1 LPPGR
6 FDRNL
11 AIWKSS
17 SFSYRVDRQVC
28 AMCAAVAILLAA
40 LFASPVHSY
49 HHRGTVYDR
58 VDQEAEFSG
67 FKTMMRGSRIVTLN
81 LLYRGVTVFVPE
93 NDAVDRYDGSFSEE
107 LVLYHLASGAHT
119 LRLMTLNGSLESGHV
134 DNPPLWVTVSNGY
147 YVNNA
152 KIIEG
157 KSNYVGKCKRNRTMN
172 QVLHVVDEVLDTL
185 QEVPYT
191 KPTAYDF
198 LEHHHRWKIGD
209 RKVSSFLNRI
219 RFHDRQNL
227 FTRSGGH
234 TFFIPVDDKIDDH
247 RLQSIDSYIIDAHV
261 IPHFVLFTRPT
272 EKDFIFETASNGDY
286 IYIVVALTRKNGK
299 DYVKSHTILGNTDHK
314 KGEILAEIVRGN
326 IPVANGVVHLISQ
339 PLGVFDRELKPFPY
353 LPVYYKISA
362 DPTLN
367 TTFKLGR
374 GRVNNIV
381 RRESKLKTFFAPR
394 DSTWPNYMGH
404 NHQELSRVL
413 SKHVVVSD
421 KAYSMSKLEMMS
433 SRDGGTTLETL
444 SGPVRLEVVR
454 TNGTY
459 YIVWDRNRMR
469 VSRPDYECSDGVVHI
484 IDGVFA
490 TPKPRVLLTPKYSFW
505 KMLKDAVA

>member
-1 LPPGR
+1 
-6 FDRNL
+6 
-11 AIWKSS
+11 
-17 SFSYRVDRQVC
+17 
-28 AMCAAVAILLAA
+28 
-40 LFASPVHSY
+40 
-49 HHRGTVYDR
+49 
-58 VDQEAEFSG
+58 
-67 FKTMMRGSRIVTLN
+67 
-81 LLYRGVTVFVPE
+81 
-93 NDAVDRYDGSFSEE
+93 
-107 LVLYHLASGAHT
+107 
-119 LRLMTLNGSLESGHV
+119 
-134 DNPPLWVTVSNGY
+134 
-147 YVNNA
+147 
-152 KIIEG
+152 
-157 KSNYVGKCKRNRTMN
+157 
-172 QVLHVVDEVLDTL
+172 VVDEVLDTL

-234 TFFIPVDDKIDDH
+234 TFFIPIDDKIDDH

-413 SKHVVVSD
+413 SNHVVVSD

-490 TPKPRVLLTPKYSFW
+490 TPKPRVLLTPRYSFW